1 MRDALLQSLRC
12 TSCGSPLTDATAPGQ
27 TEALRCLG
35 CGLRVAVIAG
45 IPRFV
50 DVPVEER
57 ASYAGEL
64 RLRVDPFQRVA
75 PIGPAEFHGLLS
87 RADLAALAASVALDA
102 GCGMGRHARQ
112 MARYAQRVVAV
123 DFSRAI
129 DQASHNVADLN
140 NVDCVQADL
149 LTLPFG
155 DETFDYVYSL
165 GVLHHI
171 DRTEEAIAGLIRKV
185 RPGGRLRVYL
195 YWRRHGWQGRLLSA
209 VTMVRRVTTEHH
221 FRCYV
226 PRVFC

>member
-1 MRDALLQSLRC
+1 MR
-12 TSCGSPLTDATAPGQ
+12 TAPGQ

-35 CGLRVAVIAG
+35 CGLRVAVVAG

-50 DVPVEER
+50 DVPVEDVAR
-57 ASYAGEL
+57 CTQASFGYEWTHFNDWRRSGQQNFM
-64 RLRVDPFQRVA
+64 DYFQ
-75 PIGPAEFHGLLS
+75 G
-87 RADLAALAASVALDA
+87 ADLAALAGSVVLDA

-171 DRTEEAIAGLIRKV
+171 DRTEEAIA
-185 RPGGRLRVYL
+185 
-195 YWRRHGWQGRLLSA
+195 A
-209 VTMVRRVTTEHH
+209 
-221 FRCYV
+221 
-226 PRVFC
+226 